1 LPRGLS
7 TTLLLLLLVATTVA
21 FAITEGLKLESSP
34 IRSVAVD
41 KVFSPT
47 CDCDTNDASIR
58 FRLQTAD
65 RLTLSI
71 VDGKGHEVA
80 TLIGPE
86 STKRGEV
93 SAAWDG
99 RDDAGAIVPD
109 GEYRPRAHLERAH
122 RTIVLPNPIRVDT
135 RAPEIS
141 LVRLRPRVFSP
152 DGDGRNDKVSAVYR
166 VDEPAHGLLFVDG
179 HLRVRGKF
187 AKPQGKLDW
196 FGIVNHH
203 ALPTGRYGIT
213 LAARDIA
220 GNLSQPTPR
229 TRVTIRYV
237 ALAHVV
243 RAVAGTR
250 FRVRITSDAERV
262 DWRFAGGTGTTRP
275 GVLSLRAPRQPGEY
289 RLFVEERGHASRAVV
304 VVRSLP

>member
-41 KVFSPT
+41 KTFSPT
-47 CDCDTNDASIR
+47 CDCETSEATVR
-58 FRLQTAD
+58 FRLQKAD

-71 VDGKGHEVA
+71 VDEKGHEVA
-80 TLIGPE
+80 TLIAPE
-86 STKRGEV
+86 STKEGKV
-93 SAAWDG
+93 FAAWDG

-109 GEYRPRAHLERAH
+109 GEYRPRVHLERAH

-135 RAPEIS
+135 RPPEIS

-152 DGDGRNDKVSAVYR
+152 DNDGRNDKVAAVYH
-166 VDEPAHGLLFVDG
+166 VDEPAHALLFVDG

-196 FGIVNHH
+196 FGRVNHH
-203 ALPTGRYGIT
+203 AFPAGRYGIT

-220 GNLSQPTPR
+220 GNLSRPTPR
-229 TRVTIRYV
+229 VRVTIRYV

-243 RAVAGTR
+243 RAVAGAR
-250 FRVRITSDAERV
+250 FRVRITSDAKQIG
-262 DWRFAGGTGTTRP
+262 WRFAGGTGTTRP
-275 GVLSLRAPRQPGEY
+275 GVLTLRAPRRPGEY
-289 RLFVEERGHASRAVV
+289 RLFVTEHGHAARAVV
-304 VVRSLP
+304 VVRATP